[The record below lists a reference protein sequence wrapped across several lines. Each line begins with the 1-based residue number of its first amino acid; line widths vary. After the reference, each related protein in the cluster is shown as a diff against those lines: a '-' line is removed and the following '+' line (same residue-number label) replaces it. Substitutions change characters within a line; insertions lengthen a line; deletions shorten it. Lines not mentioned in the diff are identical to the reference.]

1 VLSRMEELAGKT
13 DGRALFE
20 CKRSTSCWIVDSG
33 LGMGVPVERS
43 FHLGQIGLD
52 IP

>member
-33 LGMGVPVERS
+33 SWNGRS
-43 FHLGQIGLD
+43 GRAEFPSGAD
-52 IP
+52 